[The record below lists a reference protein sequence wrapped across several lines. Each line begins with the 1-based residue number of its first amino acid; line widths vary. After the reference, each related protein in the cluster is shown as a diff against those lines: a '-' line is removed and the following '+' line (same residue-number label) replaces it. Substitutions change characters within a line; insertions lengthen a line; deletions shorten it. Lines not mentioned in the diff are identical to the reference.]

1 MKLFWRTL
9 FKVVDKDSIA
19 ELRWL
24 EIDKTVFIGPAGS
37 NCPGLRERDTN
48 MEMSDDFRYIDMVG
62 AGNNHS
68 DIVFEILAVNRSDGS
83 ASYVAFHDEFIG

>member
-1 MKLFWRTL
+1 
-9 FKVVDKDSIA
+9 
-19 ELRWL
+19 
-24 EIDKTVFIGPAGS
+24 
-37 NCPGLRERDTN
+37 